1 MAASVTDPSGY
12 GVWEPRK
19 DLKTGKIYW
28 TNHALQKTA
37 WEPPKGSTAVIPV
50 EEPGVV
56 LAVAPLW
63 RWVRGV
69 SKPSGDSNQQHQL
82 LSLQRQFRHLQV
94 MGTHS
99 MLHTQAATRAT
110 GTRQILATTTSM
122 QQQAMR
128 RSKRP
133 ALLLTSKCEI
143 STEAAQA
150 GTTTIVEAKAVETR
164 KGVGRETDTIR

>member
-1 MAASVTDPSGY
+1 MRG
-12 GVWEPRK
+12 
-19 DLKTGKIYW
+19 
-28 TNHALQKTA
+28 
-37 WEPPKGSTAVIPV
+37 GSKQ
-50 EEPGVV
+50 
-56 LAVAPLW
+56 
-63 RWVRGV
+63 RVRGG

-82 LSLQRQFRHLQV
+82 LSLQQVHAEHLQV

-164 KGVGRETDTIR
+164 KGVGRETDTMR